1 MTAPAVPFLGQLL
14 NLRGDLGLKVRH
26 PAVPD
31 PQMAGHVCI
40 CVYYNILQYHMCISF
55 IYNIY
60 II

>member
-26 PAVPD
+26 PARGVPVD

-40 CVYYNILQYHMCISF
+40 CV
-55 IYNIY
+55 
-60 II
+60 